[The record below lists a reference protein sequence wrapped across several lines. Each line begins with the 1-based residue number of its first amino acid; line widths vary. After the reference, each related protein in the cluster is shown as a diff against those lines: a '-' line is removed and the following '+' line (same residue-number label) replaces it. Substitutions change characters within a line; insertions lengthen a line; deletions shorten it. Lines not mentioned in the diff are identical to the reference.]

1 MKEDNTKRDIWFE
14 ADIVLEAT
22 DRYKVNSSLVME
34 ALRAISFWDE
44 VDQEETIEDILQK
57 IEPFILEMKKE
68 I

>member
-22 DRYKVNSSLVME
+22 DRYKVNSSLVMN
-34 ALRAISFWDE
+34 ALRAINFWDE
-44 VDQEETIEDILQK
+44 VDQEETVEAILQK
-57 IEPFILEMKKE
+57 IEPFILEEKE

>member
-1 MKEDNTKRDIWFE
+1 MQEDNIKRDIWFE
-14 ADIVLEAT
+14 VDIVLEAT
-22 DRYKVNSSLVME
+22 DCYKVNSSLVME
-34 ALRAISFWDE
+34 ALRAINFWDE